1 MFERK
6 KSLFVAV
13 VSILPLFDA
22 FSGED
27 DTLRVHTLPVVEV
40 IETNTPS
47 SSISS
52 FPVQSLTANELSQ
65 INATQLSDAVKRF
78 SGVTV
83 KDYGGIGGM
92 KTVSIRSLG
101 ANHTAVSYDGVTLND
116 CQTGQIDISRY
127 TLTNVKLLSLTIGQ
141 NETIFQPAALFASA
155 GVLSIVTL
163 DPHFTPDKPVNLQAA
178 FKAGS
183 FGYVMP
189 SLRIEQKVSDRLSLS
204 AHAEWQKTE
213 GDYPYALHNGD
224 STICR
229 NRANSD
235 VNQLN
240 SELNLYYNL
249 PSGGS
254 LKAKG
259 YGFWSD
265 RGLPGTVKYYTDNY
279 IQRLND
285 RTLFAQVRYEQ
296 PFGPFALLVN
306 SKYSY
311 LYTRYT
317 NEDPAQISE
326 DNRYTQRISYL
337 SVAGKMDLTSS
348 WQASVA
354 TDYTHQSLYTNYMT
368 SGAPQRNTSQ
378 SVLAVAYATKAI
390 NATGSMLFTSVDEK
404 VTLNK
409 GGHDYIRLSP
419 TFSLSA
425 SPGWKPL
432 RLRAMYKENFRAP
445 SFNDLYFERVGNRD
459 LVPEKARQVNVGVT
473 YADDFSGLLSYLSF
487 TADTYYNRVDD
498 KIVTVPRGNMFNW
511 SVLNYGAVEIKG
523 VELTMAA
530 DIDLITGHTLALSGG
545 YTYQKAIDIT
555 EKTSR
560 TYGDQLPY
568 TPRHS
573 CNGHASYTSPWFVV
587 SYNMFASGKRYY
599 LPQNK
604 KTNEVEAYQEH
615 SITLSHAFHIDQST
629 IHLQAECINMFD
641 SNYELVRNFPMP
653 GRSYRLSVSY
663 NY

>member
-1 MFERK
+1 MFGRK
-6 KSLFVAV
+6 KSFFVSV
-13 VSILPLFDA
+13 VCLLPLFHA
-22 FSGED
+22 FPGED
-27 DTLRVHTLPVVEV
+27 DTLRVHRLPVIEV
-40 IETNTPS
+40 IETSTPS

-52 FPVQSLTANELSQ
+52 FPVQSLSGIELNQ
-65 INATQLSDAVKRF
+65 INASQLSDAVKRF

-155 GVLSIVTL
+155 GVLSIVTR
-163 DPHFTPDKPVNLQAA
+163 DPQFTDKPINLQAA
-178 FKAGS
+178 LKAGS

-189 SLRIEQKVSDRLSLS
+189 SLRIEQKVSDRLSLT
-204 AHAEWQKTE
+204 ANAEWQKAE
-213 GDYPYALHNGD
+213 GDYPYTLHNGD
-224 STICR
+224 STVHR
-229 NRANSD
+229 NRSNSD
-235 VNQLN
+235 VDQINT
-240 SELNLYYNL
+240 ELNIYYNL
-249 PSGGS
+249 SSGGS

-265 RGLPGTVKYYTDNY
+265 RGLPGTVKYYTNNY

-285 RTLFAQVRYEQ
+285 RNLFAQVRYEQ

-317 NEDPAQISE
+317 NDDPAQISK
-326 DNRYTQRISYL
+326 DDRYTQRISYL
-337 SVAGKMDLTSS
+337 SVAGKMELSS
-348 WQASVA
+348 CWQASVA
-354 TDYTHQSLYTNYMT
+354 TDYTHQYLHTNYMT
-368 SGAPQRNTSQ
+368 SGAPQRSTSQ
-378 SVLAVAYATKAI
+378 SVFAVAYATKAI
-390 NATGSMLFTSVDEK
+390 NATASMLLTSVDEK
-404 VTLNK
+404 ITRNK
-409 GGHDYIRLSP
+409 GGHDFVRLSP

-425 SPGWKPL
+425 SPGWKQL
-432 RLRAMYKENFRAP
+432 RLRAMYKENYRAP
-445 SFNDLYFERVGNRD
+445 SFNDLYYERVGNRD
-459 LVPEKARQVNVGVT
+459 LLPEKARQVNLGAT

-487 TADTYYNRVDD
+487 TADAYYNRVED

-511 SVLNYGAVEIKG
+511 SVLNFGEVEIKG
-523 VELTMAA
+523 VDLTLAA
-530 DIDLITGHTLALSGG
+530 DVKLVTGHTLALSGG
-545 YTYQKAIDIT
+545 YTYQKAIDMT
-555 EKTSR
+555 EKNSR
-560 TYGDQLPY
+560 TYGDQIPY
-568 TPRHS
+568 TPQHS

-604 KTNEVEAYQEH
+604 KSNEVKGYQEH
-615 SITLSHAFHIDQST
+615 SITLSRAFSVHKST
-629 IHLQAECINMFD
+629 INLQAECINMFD

-653 GRSYRLSVSY
+653 GRSYRFSVSY

>member
-1 MFERK
+1 M
-6 KSLFVAV
+6 
-13 VSILPLFDA
+13 LPLFDA
-22 FSGED
+22 FPEED
-27 DTLRVHTLPVVEV
+27 DTLRVHRLPVVEV
-40 IETNTPS
+40 IETATPS
-47 SSISS
+47 SSVSS
-52 FPVQSLTANELSQ
+52 FPVQTLSGIELDQ
-65 INATQLSDAVKRF
+65 INASQLSDAVKRF

-116 CQTGQIDISRY
+116 CQTGQIDISRF

-155 GVLSIVTL
+155 GVLSIVTR
-163 DPHFTPDKPVNLQAA
+163 DPQFEPEKPVHVQAA
-178 FKAGS
+178 LKAGS

-189 SLRIEQKVSDRLSLS
+189 SLRIEQKVSDRLSLT
-204 AHAEWQKTE
+204 ANAEWQKAE
-213 GDYPYALHNGD
+213 GDYPYALQNGD
-224 STICR
+224 STVYR
-229 NRANSD
+229 NRSNSD
-235 VNQLN
+235 INQIN
-240 SELNLYYNL
+240 SELNIYYNL

-259 YGFWSD
+259 YGLWSD
-265 RGLPGTVKYYTDNY
+265 RGLPGAAKYYTDNY

-285 RTLFAQVRYEQ
+285 RNLFAQARYEQ
-296 PFGPFALLVN
+296 PFGRFALLVN

-326 DNRYTQRISYL
+326 DDRYTQRISYL
-337 SVAGKMDLTSS
+337 SVAGKMDVSSS
-348 WQASVA
+348 WQTSVA
-354 TDYTHQSLYTNYMT
+354 TDYTHQYLHTNYMT
-368 SGAPQRNTSQ
+368 SGTPQRTTSQ
-378 SVLAVAYATKAI
+378 SVFAVSYVTKVI
-390 NATGSMLFTSVDEK
+390 NATGSALLTSVDEK